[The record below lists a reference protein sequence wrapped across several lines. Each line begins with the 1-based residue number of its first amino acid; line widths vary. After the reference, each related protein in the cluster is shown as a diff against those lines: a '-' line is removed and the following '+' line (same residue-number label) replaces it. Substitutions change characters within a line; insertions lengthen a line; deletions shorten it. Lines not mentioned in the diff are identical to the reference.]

1 VGDREEELAVARTP
15 HAVEDE
21 VSCLELGGEAIGGEF
36 GADLGEQVLAA
47 VELDGEVEGT
57 DVHRWGE
64 RARSRISIQASSAF
78 PGRHV
83 VEGGRVEV
91 GVELTVEHGEH
102 VAVERG
108 CDPGSVVVGGHDAR
122 RVLTRSVP
130 SRRWSRGP
138 WSC

>member
-57 DVHRWGE
+57 TCTRWGE
-64 RARSRISIQASSAF
+64 RARSRISIQAPRRSRS
-78 PGRHV
+78 PRGRS
-83 VEGGRVEV
+83 GRVEV
-91 GVELTVEHGEH
+91 GVELTV
-102 VAVERG
+102 
-108 CDPGSVVVGGHDAR
+108 
-122 RVLTRSVP
+122 
-130 SRRWSRGP
+130 
-138 WSC
+138 